1 MEQRVAIA
9 TLGRIIKIADKISV
23 KTENKV
29 LALAKGIHPTE
40 KFQQKSRN
48 SPKRFELVMKLK
60 PENSLLVNFKK
71 LVNDNCT

>member
-29 LALAKGIHPTE
+29 LALAKGIHPT
-40 KFQQKSRN
+40 
-48 SPKRFELVMKLK
+48 
-60 PENSLLVNFKK
+60 
-71 LVNDNCT
+71 